1 LQDGSSILA
10 SFWQRINGISTKFV
24 QRYVTAESNEH
35 KAIHELQASL
45 QAYSKV
51 LQLNVCDM
59 YPKVVNHFLITSV
72 VKKLNMHLLEKIS
85 GDYLKELLMG
95 DHDVMLNREALR
107 QSLQRFEHARDKLRN
122 LSS

>member
-10 SFWQRINGISTKFV
+10 SFWQRINGISTEFV

-45 QAYSKV
+45 QAYSNV

-59 YPKVVNHFLITSV
+59 YPKVVHHFLITLV
-72 VKKLNMHLLEKIS
+72 VRK
-85 GDYLKELLMG
+85 
-95 DHDVMLNREALR
+95 
-107 QSLQRFEHARDKLRN
+107 
-122 LSS
+122 